1 METPGAEVRQ
11 HAGGKALGGSG
22 DNTAIATPSTAAAS
36 PDPALSPP
44 SFASA
49 SAPSHHSE
57 HETPDA
63 LQSLQLQPGRTA
75 MSIVH
80 QAYGP
85 GADLYRDVLRVGPAA
100 TDREIRTAYFRRGR
114 QVLQQPDGDAVLV
127 QQKHQKQKQEESTAA
142 EEELDQKTVGTST
155 VKDLRARWENKGTD
169 NDVGGGGGG
178 VPSSAPSASPSAGP
192 MSMATVTQRSK
203 LQFQAVSAAF
213 DILSDPELR
222 RQYDDSGTIEPD
234 SLTPLCLTLLDGD
247 QEGDARPT
255 STHKKGQGGGTSS
268 SPSPPS
274 SPSSL
279 SSLKNSLPAGR
290 RGLINRNRSKN
301 FDSNS
306 SVGSNNR
313 RGIRWSLSVEELVI
327 ENDCASIASRRG
339 WGRCGGGLAD
349 VEDGDAAV
357 TKGNDGNDENAVSGV
372 QETLRRLDNGAQS
385 LTRKEFLEELET
397 SVTTLLAAASTA
409 ITEASAAASA
419 AVAATVPTT
428 AESAE
433 KSDDKDADALANSD
447 SAAEPLVKDSVSRKL
462 SFDNADEKKTTS
474 SSDDSPTDKT
484 ANADANPK
492 AATSTAAVAAEEE
505 DPAADFYIFLSTY
518 ICGVVQ
524 ELKASLEQ
532 MGSYCGGELPSPSSC
547 IIQDAEL
554 DGLVHMLRTEVDQ
567 QIDEAVHHPF
577 DEDPSGES
585 PLGKTI
591 EAIDTESIASTI
603 ATERNA
609 PAGNFEGNYM

>member
-1 METPGAEVRQ
+1 M
-11 HAGGKALGGSG
+11 
-22 DNTAIATPSTAAAS
+22 
-36 PDPALSPP
+36 
-44 SFASA
+44 
-49 SAPSHHSE
+49 
-57 HETPDA
+57 
-63 LQSLQLQPGRTA
+63 
-75 MSIVH
+75 
-80 QAYGP
+80 
-85 GADLYRDVLRVGPAA
+85 
-100 TDREIRTAYFRRGR
+100 
-114 QVLQQPDGDAVLV
+114 
-127 QQKHQKQKQEESTAA
+127 
-142 EEELDQKTVGTST
+142 
-155 VKDLRARWENKGTD
+155 
-169 NDVGGGGGG
+169 
-178 VPSSAPSASPSAGP
+178 
-192 MSMATVTQRSK
+192 
-203 LQFQAVSAAF
+203 
-213 DILSDPELR
+213 
-222 RQYDDSGTIEPD
+222 
-234 SLTPLCLTLLDGD
+234 
-247 QEGDARPT
+247 
-255 STHKKGQGGGTSS
+255 
-268 SPSPPS
+268 
-274 SPSSL
+274 
-279 SSLKNSLPAGR
+279 
-290 RGLINRNRSKN
+290 
-301 FDSNS
+301 
-306 SVGSNNR
+306 
-313 RGIRWSLSVEELVI
+313 
-327 ENDCASIASRRG
+327 
-339 WGRCGGGLAD
+339 
-349 VEDGDAAV
+349 EDGDAAV

-419 AVAATVPTT
+419 AVATTVLTT
-428 AESAE
+428 TESAE
-433 KSDDKDADALANSD
+433 KSNDEDADALANSD
-447 SAAEPLVKDSVSRKL
+447 SAAEPPVKDSVSRKL

-474 SSDDSPTDKT
+474 PSDDSPTDTT

-577 DEDPSGES
+577 DEDPSGDS